1 MAVERSDPP
10 RTNTTQESSAADAVP
25 GADVEESAASGTV
38 DGDENRATVPGEL
51 DLSGLNRFDETVG
64 SASPPFDPLRLCV
77 FTTVALIACVLGPI
91 AVLGFALIAI
101 AGYARARRQ
110 GLLRSKCK
118 LGDTRLVLAY
128 LSVLAVLAA
137 VATPFWVMFWIGRL

>member
-1 MAVERSDPP
+1 MSPATPDPP
-10 RTNTTQESSAADAVP
+10 
-25 GADVEESAASGTV
+25 ASEGSP
-38 DGDENRATVPGEL
+38 VPGEGALGDL

-64 SASPPFDPLRLCV
+64 SATAPFDPLRLCV

-91 AVLGFALIAI
+91 AVLGFALLAI
-101 AGYARARRQ
+101 AGYARARRE

-137 VATPFWVMFWIGRL
+137 VATPFWILFWIGRL